1 MTKALKLKLEGGEC
15 ILVDARKP
23 TGSWDPPTIN
33 KNLLFHER
41 EMRTLK
47 PGFKLSGQ
55 LKPGFKTLKPGFNL
69 SDQLKPWF

>member
-1 MTKALKLKLEGGEC
+1 M
-15 ILVDARKP
+15 VDARKP

-47 PGFKLSGQ
+47 PGFKSQYLINKIAKQEIIKEEKKKQKKKQ
-55 LKPGFKTLKPGFNL
+55 LAEAKKK
-69 SDQLKPWF
+69 KK